1 MNGILNGVNLMLTNG
16 SVYAIPGIDSFSEI
30 VTSDDTRRIGEKPD
44 PIKIAN
50 RIIYDVFSLNKSTLE
65 ERTRKR
71 EIVFPRQIHMTL
83 TQLQGVSLA
92 QSGLAC
98 NRDHATAL
106 HASKTIRDIISTKYP
121 HEDYVKIMRCLE
133 KLKNVCSDI
142 NMSRL
147 QRLGKTTNQRV

>member
-1 MNGILNGVNLMLTNG
+1 MNGILNGVNIGLTNG
-16 SVYAIPGIDSFSEI
+16 SVYAIPGIDEFI
-30 VTSDDTRRIGEKPD
+30 DIQIQDTQKVGEKPD

-50 RIIYDVFSLNKSTLE
+50 RIIYDVFSLNQSTLE

-83 TQLQGVSLA
+83 TQLQGASLE
-92 QSGLAC
+92 QSGKAC

-106 HASKTIRDIISTKYP
+106 HASKTIRDIITTKYP

-147 QRLGKTTNQRV
+147 QRMGKTTNQ